1 MIYRTARKYKFGLQ
15 VKEEIRAAQ
24 EGRRPELENDTDWY
38 GRAPQDEDFQRR
50 KQQIEDRGLLCQVL
64 PWVSGD
70 NSYPDEPLLGL
81 QVVPIEEALTNA
93 PATHSKVWHISVA
106 FHSTENKEL
115 ESAFIAR
122 YSVPRRLRLL
132 FNRIGWN
139 GVSDLDPVRDPI
151 ASDPVV
157 KNLHQASYYKRKP
170 LHICF

>member
-1 MIYRTARKYKFGLQ
+1 MKYRTALKYKFGLQ

-24 EGRRPELENDTDWY
+24 EGKRPELENDTDWY
-38 GRAPQDEDFQRR
+38 GRAPQDEEFQQR
-50 KQQIEDRGLLCQVL
+50 KQQIEDRGLLCRVL
-64 PWVSGD
+64 PWVSGM
-70 NSYPDEPLLGL
+70 NAYPDEPLLGL
-81 QVVPIEEALTNA
+81 QVVPLEEALTNA

-122 YSVPRRLRLL
+122 YSAPRRVCLR

-139 GVSDLDPVRDPI
+139 GVSDLDPVWDPI

-157 KNLHQASYYKRKP
+157 KNLHQASYYRLKP
-170 LHICF
+170 LHVTF